1 MYTSNGFMPLHSR
14 THTSLAFLQQSLLG
28 LLVLCLSPWRT
39 YSAIPDYRRATP
51 INIRWVVVRDTQLV
65 PDCLSKLDQPFSLL
79 SLNQLHSSFQTEV
92 QSLLNQQRELYL

>member
-1 MYTSNGFMPLHSR
+1 MYTSKDVMPLHSR
-14 THTSLAFLQQSLLG
+14 RLTNFAFLQQLLLG
-28 LLVLCLSPWRT
+28 LRTLCLSPWRT